1 MVFACYEKQFPGDL
15 PTGKQMISA
24 LLRRQTHSKC
34 GRLLKNQRRNISRIS
49 NQFRKFEFWLIPP
62 KQPLNI
68 TLSRNDINK
77 SPSALHLEKFRE
89 IRKFAKKHI
98 FIPQIGLNLEQFQ
111 GISIMIKAY
120 FISIFY
126 EGRVI
131 L

>member
-1 MVFACYEKQFPGDL
+1 
-15 PTGKQMISA
+15 MISA

-49 NQFRKFEFWLIPP
+49 NQFRKIEFWLIPP
-62 KQPLNI
+62 KQPFDI

-89 IRKFAKKHI
+89 IQKFLKKHI
-98 FIPQIGLNLEQFQ
+98 FIHQIGLNLEQFR
-111 GISIMIKAY
+111 GIIMSVLKAY
-120 FISIFY
+120 FISSFY

-131 L
+131 LRQIIFV